1 MRFLLQ
7 IVLLFVCAVGGF
19 ARETD
24 RRVKLDSILPL
35 YEHRNWIVIADS
47 AYPAK
52 TRDGIETI
60 VAGANRFEIL
70 CEVPARLV
78 ASKHIVPV
86 IWTDEES
93 LAN

>member
-19 ARETD
+19 AQETGL
-24 RRVKLDSILPL
+24 RVKLNSILPFD
-35 YEHRNWIVIADS
+35 EHRNWIVVADS
-47 AYPAK
+47 AYPAQ
-52 TRDGIETI
+52 TRGGIETV
-60 VAGANRFEIL
+60 VAGANRFEAL

-78 ASKHIVPV
+78 ASKHIVWV
-86 IWTDEES
+86 VWTEEES